1 MDELSMEGDDVKSVG
16 EAPKDL
22 INLGID
28 MSHLQEYMDNIIK
41 VVNQHARLLDK
52 VSDEL
57 AERPKATSVGELF
70 ALLSHAYPYS
80 RSLR

>member
-1 MDELSMEGDDVKSVG
+1 MDQDAKSVG
-16 EAPKDL
+16 AAPQDL
-22 INLGID
+22 INFGID
-28 MSHLQEYMDNIIK
+28 MSQLQEYMENIIK

-57 AERPKATSVGELF
+57 AERPKANSVGELF
-70 ALLSHAYPYS
+70 NLLSHAYPYM